1 MSEHEA
7 LARFHYG
14 CAARTTMEMQGW
26 ARIADR
32 DIAEQ
37 RQDLDLLA
45 DGDFLVLLGFP
56 LEIPEHGA
64 AECADRGDRGGLN
77 LLLSHEFAEFADDLV
92 TGVEHDRIS
101 DRGIGIEQFR
111 THVALTIQ
119 LGVGVEVAPIRRL
132 LDVAEIVQIA
142 RGSSIRNTMLSVR

>member
-1 MSEHEA
+1 MYCLVSHWKYPST
-7 LARFHYG
+7 AR
-14 CAARTTMEMQGW
+14 
-26 ARIADR
+26 
-32 DIAEQ
+32 
-37 RQDLDLLA
+37 LS
-45 DGDFLVLLGFP
+45 
-56 LEIPEHGA
+56 
-64 AECADRGDRGGLN
+64 ADRGDRGGLN